1 MHHVSYN
8 RNGYVRNRGHRP
20 MKSGGNNVHNQQA
33 GLINPNSLAYS
44 MQSMTMV
51 DSAPAN
57 SVLMVN
63 SDGIPVLQKSESD
76 SISSGESIDNTS
88 PPDTP
93 LTSNVH
99 TSNSN
104 VKSYKHRNDP
114 NLISRHKM
122 NTQNIIYG
130 QMVQPPQSVSSSV
143 QSQISLANDMIM
155 SSNIS
160 QLQSQPSQQQQQQ
173 PTINLNLGAG
183 NSSNLVTSTV
193 LIANKATSSAMPAG
207 FSIAGNPSVIF
218 QQYPP
223 QQQHHIQQGMQQT
236 QLNTTYHYHPQHLS
250 MNNRGSILTTPNTT
264 TAGQQTTYRLP
275 PYHMPPNG
283 EVIYPFPSTIAYM
296 QTTAMPL
303 SRPSNHPQSH
313 AVLSTQ
319 AHPSHQPIPA
329 QPQPQ
334 PQPAPIMSKQPSPMN
349 AYPPAA
355 VVTPEAKAGT
365 SCFNC
370 GSHTHTGRECQEAS
384 MEDAA
389 RSTIYKLDY
398 NSTILNEGKAG
409 ELDIGSNIENTD
421 SSASAAV
428 MK

>member
-20 MKSGGNNVHNQQA
+20 MKSGGNNVHNPQT
-33 GLINPNSLAYS
+33 GLSIPNSLAYS
-44 MQSMTMV
+44 MQSMTMA

-76 SISSGESIDNTS
+76 SISSGDSIDNTS

-99 TSNSN
+99 SSSNA
-104 VKSYKHRNDP
+104 KSYKHRNDP

-143 QSQISLANDMIM
+143 PSQISLANDMIM
-155 SSNIS
+155 SSNLS
-160 QLQSQPSQQQQQQ
+160 PQLQSQPPQQQQS
-173 PTINLNLGAG
+173 TMNVNLAGGG

-207 FSIAGNPSVIF
+207 FSIAGNPPVIF

-223 QQQHHIQQGMQQT
+223 QQQHHLQQGMQQT

-264 TAGQQTTYRLP
+264 TAGQQQTAYRLP

-319 AHPSHQPIPA
+319 AHPPHQPMPA

-398 NSTILNEGKAG
+398 NSTILNEAKAG
-409 ELDIGSNIENTD
+409 ELDNGSNIENMD
-421 SSASAAV
+421 SSASAAA